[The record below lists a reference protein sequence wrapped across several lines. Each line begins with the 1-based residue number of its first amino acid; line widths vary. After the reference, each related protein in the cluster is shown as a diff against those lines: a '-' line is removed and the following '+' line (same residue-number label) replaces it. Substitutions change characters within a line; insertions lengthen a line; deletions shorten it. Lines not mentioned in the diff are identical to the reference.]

1 MASRSGTRTAGT
13 TRHSGTSAGLV
24 ARARLRSDRTE
35 TDAAGRRACPGFRVT
50 RRCGMRWLVE
60 FYNEGRGIVARY
72 GIEASLPAAAALL
85 GRNALLAE
93 HPPAR
98 ARRRLSLFERA
109 GRVGG
114 QGGSGWDLHRN
125 GEDTG
130 AGAACIPPPPA
141 ALTARPPP

>member
-13 TRHSGTSAGLV
+13 TRHSGTSAGLL

-60 FYNEGRGIVARY
+60 FYNERRGILARY

-98 ARRRLSLFERA
+98 ARRRLSFLERA
-109 GRVGG
+109 ERGRGLDGDRWGLRRLV
-114 QGGSGWDLHRN
+114 Q
-125 GEDTG
+125 DT
-130 AGAACIPPPPA
+130 
-141 ALTARPPP
+141 

>member
-1 MASRSGTRTAGT
+1 MASRSGTQTAGT
-13 TRHSGTSAGLV
+13 TRHSGTSAGLL

-60 FYNEGRGIVARY
+60 FYNERRGILARY

-98 ARRRLSLFERA
+98 ARRRPSLVEPAERGCRHD
-109 GRVGG
+109 GR
-114 QGGSGWDLHRN
+114 GWVLYRVVP
-125 GEDTG
+125 GTR
-130 AGAACIPPPPA
+130 
-141 ALTARPPP
+141 ARTPCN

>member
-1 MASRSGTRTAGT
+1 MFFFFFSSRRRHTRCS
-13 TRHSGTSAGLV
+13 RDWSSDVCSSDL
-24 ARARLRSDRTE
+24 DRTE

-60 FYNEGRGIVARY
+60 FYNERRGILARY

-98 ARRRLSLFERA
+98 ARRGLSFFGRA

-114 QGGSGWDLHRN
+114 AGGRGGGPS
-125 GEDTG
+125 T
-130 AGAACIPPPPA
+130 
-141 ALTARPPP
+141 

>member
-13 TRHSGTSAGLV
+13 TRHSGTSAGLL

-60 FYNEGRGIVARY
+60 FYKERGGVLARHGR
-72 GIEASLPAAAALL
+72 EASLPAAGGLL

-93 HPPAR
+93 HPPAPP
-98 ARRRLSLFERA
+98 RRRVGIFGPCQA
-109 GRVGG
+109 G
-114 QGGSGWDLHRN
+114 
-125 GEDTG
+125 
-130 AGAACIPPPPA
+130 
-141 ALTARPPP
+141 